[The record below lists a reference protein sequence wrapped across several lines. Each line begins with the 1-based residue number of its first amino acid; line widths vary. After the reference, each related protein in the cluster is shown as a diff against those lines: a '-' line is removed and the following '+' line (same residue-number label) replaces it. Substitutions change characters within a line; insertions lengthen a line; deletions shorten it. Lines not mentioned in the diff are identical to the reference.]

1 MSLWDRVNTP
11 GKCVPFKTGNY
22 VYLIQVSTD
31 GVDLGSIC
39 KLFYSK
45 DSADRSLKCQTCF
58 KRALKYLTLIDA
70 SGKFP
75 WPPRGVCGELDNLA
89 MQRDKL
95 LRTSPACNFV
105 MIKGDGGEIS
115 AFGDPRQVG
124 GFDHVQL
131 ICSSSSIMQMHRHL
145 GDILFKM
152 YYDLINRILFETDA
166 DGMEESLDL
175 LLNLIESSTNAHII
189 HFATDFLRTHMHR
202 GFNTQSPHM
211 QAVFVSRMLFDANI
225 TGVNS
230 RNNVVATV
238 IHQINN
244 NVLDLLR
251 TAKDETA
258 MKQFLDAR
266 FNPLQY
272 QRTTAPLREGQIDV
286 ARRTLGD
293 FRVVTMTVEQMI
305 RFFGAVRGFTTPI
318 LVGSASAYDSIS
330 RQCATHGR
338 KTTATEFAARSRS
351 YPSTVMEL
359 IKRLGEFPGLLILTD
374 GHDAVYQCMMVPN
387 KAFRDDGYDEE
398 ESIEFMHTHLQY
410 EFPWLFRYGCAR
422 NYGIPTIARVMAVGL
437 QGRQGTGRF
446 NAFFA
451 TGDRIPHDESVPF
464 FKEYIRPELGTHV
477 GRVFE
482 ELKNTMKIETI
493 GDGPYAVGVGVSCTA
508 SNKVSRSLV
517 FYHDGHKF
525 FIDRFV

>member
-95 LRTSPACNFV
+95 LRTSPTCNFV

-189 HFATDFLRTHMHR
+189 HFATD
-202 GFNTQSPHM
+202 
-211 QAVFVSRMLFDANI
+211 
-225 TGVNS
+225 
-230 RNNVVATV
+230 
-238 IHQINN
+238 
-244 NVLDLLR
+244 
-251 TAKDETA
+251 
-258 MKQFLDAR
+258 
-266 FNPLQY
+266 
-272 QRTTAPLREGQIDV
+272 
-286 ARRTLGD
+286 
-293 FRVVTMTVEQMI
+293 
-305 RFFGAVRGFTTPI
+305 
-318 LVGSASAYDSIS
+318 
-330 RQCATHGR
+330 
-338 KTTATEFAARSRS
+338 
-351 YPSTVMEL
+351 
-359 IKRLGEFPGLLILTD
+359 
-374 GHDAVYQCMMVPN
+374 
-387 KAFRDDGYDEE
+387 
-398 ESIEFMHTHLQY
+398 
-410 EFPWLFRYGCAR
+410 
-422 NYGIPTIARVMAVGL
+422 
-437 QGRQGTGRF
+437 
-446 NAFFA
+446 
-451 TGDRIPHDESVPF
+451 
-464 FKEYIRPELGTHV
+464 
-477 GRVFE
+477 
-482 ELKNTMKIETI
+482 
-493 GDGPYAVGVGVSCTA
+493 
-508 SNKVSRSLV
+508 
-517 FYHDGHKF
+517 
-525 FIDRFV
+525 